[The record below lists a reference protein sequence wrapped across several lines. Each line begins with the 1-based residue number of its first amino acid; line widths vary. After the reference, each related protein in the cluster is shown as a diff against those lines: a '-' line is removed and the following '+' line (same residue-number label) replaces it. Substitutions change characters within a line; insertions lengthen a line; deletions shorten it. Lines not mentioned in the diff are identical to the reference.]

1 MAMTVKTFA
10 QGFAQRASA
19 RPTTWPW
26 IVVCAAVIGSL
37 DLGFAIAWWAFEG
50 VSPIRILQS
59 VASWALGREAAIS
72 GGLATAAFGAALQ
85 FCIMLTIAA
94 LYFGLSRL
102 DVRLRRQPLRWGALY
117 GALVYVIQHV
127 VIVPHFS
134 AATAADASR
143 LDWTLACV
151 LVYVTLVGIPCA
163 LFARAFVRDR

>member
-1 MAMTVKTFA
+1 MAMTMKAVARDTL
-10 QGFAQRASA
+10 QRVAS
-19 RPTTWPW
+19 RPSMWPW
-26 IVVCAAVIGSL
+26 IALCAVLIASL
-37 DLGFAIAWWAFEG
+37 DLAFAIAWWAFEG

-117 GALVYVIQHV
+117 GAIVYVIQHEL
-127 VIVPHFS
+127 IVPYFS
-134 AATAADASR
+134 AASGPDASR